1 MQQQTLLFGSSSGAQ
16 KPKTEK
22 METDEVDESKNHL
35 LPWIEKY
42 RPKSVADVA
51 DQPEVVSA
59 LSTVLKT
66 GTLPHLLFYGPPGTG
81 KTSSILALA
90 KELFGPNLYRSR
102 VLELNASDDRGIAV
116 VREKVK
122 KFAQTAVTKNPK
134 EKYLCPAYKII
145 ILDEADS
152 MTNEAQSAL
161 RRIMETYTN
170 VTRFCIICNYVSRII
185 DPIVSR
191 CVKFRFRPLAS
202 SIQFNQLEMIC
213 KKESIGYEREA
224 LDTLVDISDGDM
236 RKSITNLQSAARFY
250 QDNLTQHNVYE
261 MSGFIPNGVIDDLCN
276 VILSNSFE
284 DLQKNVKSILL
295 EAYPVNQVIS
305 QLFDLM
311 IQKPELD
318 DIKKAKISEKL
329 AQAEKY
335 LLDGGDEEIQL
346 LYATS
351 HIMKSLFDE

>member
-1 MQQQTLLFGSSSGAQ
+1 
-16 KPKTEK
+16 
-22 METDEVDESKNHL
+22 
-35 LPWIEKY
+35 
-42 RPKSVADVA
+42 
-51 DQPEVVSA
+51 
-59 LSTVLKT
+59 
-66 GTLPHLLFYGPPGTG
+66 
-81 KTSSILALA
+81 
-90 KELFGPNLYRSR
+90 
-102 VLELNASDDRGIAV
+102 
-116 VREKVK
+116 
-122 KFAQTAVTKNPK
+122 
-134 EKYLCPAYKII
+134 
-145 ILDEADS
+145 

-261 MSGFIPNGVIDDLCN
+261 MSGFIPNGVIDD
-276 VILSNSFE
+276 SFE